1 MNHYETLGVDQN
13 ASQEDIKRA
22 YKKLA
27 MKFHPDRGGDER
39 RFKEISA
46 AYDVLSNPQKK
57 QEYDFSRNGNGG
69 FSFQFGGGSPF
80 DDMFGGM
87 FRGASGGFQF
97 RSRPQNSTVGIE
109 VAITLE
115 EAFAGKELD
124 AAIDFGSKQKT
135 INVKIPAGVDN
146 GSQVRFAGMGDDSI
160 QGVPPGD
167 LIINIRVMPHQRFVR
182 DRNNLILDYP
192 LSIWDAIL
200 GTDIEVETLDRRKL
214 TITIPSGSQ
223 PESMFSCRGEG
234 MPDVQGRGKGN
245 LFVRLKI
252 TVPKVATEEQK
263 RKIMEMKNG
272 F

>member
-1 MNHYETLGVDQN
+1 MNYYETLGVDQN

-27 MKFHPDRGGDER
+27 MKYHPDRGGDEKK
-39 RFKEISA
+39 FKEISA

-57 QEYDFSRNGNGG
+57 QEYDFNKNGG
-69 FSFQFGGGSPF
+69 GNFNFHFNGGSPF
-80 DDMFGGM
+80 DDIFGGM
-87 FRGASGGFQF
+87 FRNGPGGFQF
-97 RSRPQNSTVGIE
+97 RSRPQNSTLGIE
-109 VAITLE
+109 VALTLE
-115 EAFAGKELD
+115 EAFAGKDLD

-167 LIINIRVMPHQRFVR
+167 LIINIRILPHQRFTR
-182 DRNNLILDYP
+182 ERNNLILEYP

-200 GTDIEVETLDRRKL
+200 GTEIEVETLDKRKL
-214 TITIPSGSQ
+214 TISIPPGSQ
-223 PESMFSCRGEG
+223 SETMFSCRGEG

-245 LFVRLKI
+245 LFVKLKVN
-252 TVPKVATEEQK
+252 VPKNLTQEQK
-263 RKIMEMKNG
+263 NKIMELKNG